1 MHIIEIAALSNGAH
15 RNQQGELRQ
24 APEGWAV
31 IPAEMPIPKTFPF
44 VGVEATEVE
53 GVMTV
58 TALTP
63 GEVPEPEEP
72 PETEG

>member
-31 IPAEMPIPKTFPF
+31 IPAEMSIPETFPF
-44 VGVEATEVE
+44 VGVESTEVE
-53 GVMTV
+53 GVMIV

-63 GEVPEPEEP
+63 GEVPEPKGP
-72 PETEG
+72 PEAEG